1 MSDTVHRSP
10 LHAYIFT
17 RFREIF
23 GQPTNS
29 LQKDD
34 HWAFQTLP
42 TDHVINVLVNG
53 TPSSPA
59 VWIFDPYEAG
69 HHVYNS
75 AMADEAEVDEVIM
88 LIQDR
93 VKRAGQSSTGQDG
106 TAPPSGGIDSASIG
120 D

>member
-1 MSDTVHRSP
+1 VFTSRSSKERAAMSDTVHRSP
-10 LHAYIFT
+10 LHAYIFD

-29 LQKDD
+29 LHKDD

-42 TDHVINVLVNG
+42 TDQVINVLVNG
-53 TPSSPA
+53 TPMSPA

-75 AMADEAEVDEVIM
+75 SMADEAEVDDVIT
-88 LIQDR
+88 LIQHR
-93 VKRAGQSSTGQDG
+93 VKRMADST
-106 TAPPSGGIDSASIG
+106 PIG
-120 D
+120 EPT